1 MGKDIY
7 KPDIYNTLIFN
18 IYEGSLQI
26 SEKKTTHQQTVKNCL
41 LSTDNS

>member
-18 IYEGSLQI
+18 IYEELNSTI
-26 SEKKTTHQQTVKNCL
+26 KKNQTTKF
-41 LSTDNS
+41 